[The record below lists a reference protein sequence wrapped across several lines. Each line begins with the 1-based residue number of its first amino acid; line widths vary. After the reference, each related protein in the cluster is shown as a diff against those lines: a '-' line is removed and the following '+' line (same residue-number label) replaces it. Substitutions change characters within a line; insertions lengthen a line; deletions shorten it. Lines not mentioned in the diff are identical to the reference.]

1 MEQHSLYAPL
11 DDREFEGQ
19 WECAL
24 EFIAPKQRRLS
35 WQNDIGFQISQ
46 QSITAEKKQQ
56 EQNSH
61 SVSELAEEIMSRY
74 ESLKHYQ
81 TLKRHCITEAEFII
95 QVENK

>member
-1 MEQHSLYAPL
+1 MEQHSLYATL

-24 EFIAPKQRRLS
+24 EFIASKQRQLS
-35 WQNDIGFQISQ
+35 WQNDIGSQ
-46 QSITAEKKQQ
+46 DHKQSITAEKKQQ

-74 ESLKHYQ
+74 D
-81 TLKRHCITEAEFII
+81 I
-95 QVENK
+95 